1 VRVKNILIAVA
12 VLSLSVVS
20 SSAQETT
27 QDASERRVPLSE
39 AAVALD
45 AQGQAA
51 LEGTLRTT
59 ALNGAPD
66 LPVMNIRLVVKNV
79 SSRAYGY
86 ISGLVTFYDGSGVR
100 CGEGLLKADVLAIN
114 EAIETDTPGIR
125 IRCAP
130 ATWRLVATNLL
141 PRIPPG
147 PVIFETAGVPANLI
161 ISVDGEEYPL
171 QLDKPMVLNLGERQR
186 TIIVR
191 RTP

>member
-1 VRVKNILIAVA
+1 MRIKSILIAVA
-12 VLSLSVVS
+12 ALSLSVIS
-20 SSAQETT
+20 TYAQETT
-27 QDASERRVPLSE
+27 QNASEQRVALSE

-45 AQGQAA
+45 SLGQAA

-59 ALNGAPD
+59 ALHGAPD
-66 LPVMNIRLVVKNV
+66 IPVTNVRLVIKNV

-86 ISGLVTFYDGSGVR
+86 VSGVVTFYDGSGVR
-100 CGEGLLKADVLAIN
+100 CGEGLLKADVLAIS
-114 EAIETDTPGIR
+114 EAVETDTPGIR

-141 PRIPPG
+141 PRIAPG
-147 PVIFETAGVPANLI
+147 PVMVETAGAPRNLI
-161 ISVDGEEYPL
+161 ISVDGEEHPI
-171 QLDKPMVLNLGERQR
+171 QLDKPMILNLGERQR